1 MMFKTSRIDF
11 SSLPD
16 PTPVW
21 ELVDNIGVGTYG
33 EVYKVQHKKTGE
45 IAAAKIMEEV
55 TDIDE
60 EIDAEYQILCQHS
73 NHNNITRFYG
83 MYYAKGERNNSGQ
96 LWLVMELCTGGS
108 VTDLVRGMLKRKEK
122 MEEGVIAYILR
133 EALMGVG
140 HLHKHHIMHRD
151 VKGSNILLTEEAN
164 IKLVDFGVSAQVSH
178 TRERRNTSVGTPYW
192 MAPEVIACEQQL
204 DYNYDMRCDT
214 WSVGITAIEL
224 ADGEPPL
231 ADLHPMRALFKIP
244 RNPPSSMKQP
254 EMWSTTYRDFVA
266 RCLVKDFELRPSVA
280 ELLKHPFLTQIGD
293 DTSVVRK
300 QLLDQMEI
308 NVRLGKVQPHVPVT
322 TKHGLFKSCRR
333 KTRMY
338 FVDDLATLEA
348 LDEDIIVE
356 HLHQRY
362 KREQIYTYVGDILIA
377 VNPFQ
382 DLGMYTDEYSE
393 VYRGA
398 AKQDNPPHIFAIA
411 DAAYQAMV
419 HHKHNQ
425 LMANSVQD
433 RPWHGMGRR
442 HGTQPNHHCLVISG
456 ESGAGKTVSAN
467 LLVQQLTQL
476 GKASN
481 RALERKVLQ
490 VNPLLE
496 AFGNAQTAINDNSSR
511 FGKYLEMIFTGA
523 GAVTGAQLS
532 EYLLEKSRVVSQ
544 APGESNFHIFY
555 YIFAGLARKDGY
567 LLEPTNTYRYL
578 SNDVGSMAAIAQDP
592 NNRERFDAIHEC
604 LETIGFSGEE
614 IHSVYSIL
622 AGILHVGNI
631 EFANADYEHTTANSY
646 VVNPKTLNKASTLLA
661 VNPDEL
667 RDALTTHSVVARGET
682 IVRYNTVDE
691 AKDVRDAM
699 AKALYGRLFDWIV
712 NKINTLL
719 RPNKDNG
726 VETCVIGILDIFGF
740 ENFKRNSFE
749 QLCINIA
756 NEQLQYYFNQHIFA
770 WEQAE
775 YKQEGIEA
783 SAVTYEDNRPLLN
796 MFLGKPLGMLAL
808 LDEESR
814 FPQASDQSLVE
825 KFNKHISSQYH
836 WTPKGSGLVF
846 GVQHYAG
853 KVVYDAKDF
862 LEKNRDYLAPD
873 VVLLLRQSERKLIRS
888 LFLNPLTKTGNLANT
903 RGSNGTSGQPRVSH
917 VRIRPINAS
926 NSKNNTTE
934 LLSPEDS
941 VGRTQQTVALYFR
954 YSLMDLLQKMETGMP
969 MFVRCIKPNNDKI
982 PGQFDIEK
990 VLIQLRYTG
999 VLETTRIR
1007 REGYSHRIAFQ
1018 DFVRRYAMVAYS
1030 PGKEVPPSK
1039 QTCQQ
1044 ILQNCQMENWRL
1056 GKTKVFL
1063 KYYHVEQL
1071 TRQVEQV
1078 HHRIVLV
1085 QAQVRR
1091 WLHMRRYRRYRQQK
1105 NSSVLL
1111 LQRVVRGWLVRRKYQ
1126 TTVRQRQTAAVTIQ
1140 KAYRGYRARRRYT
1153 SELSQ
1158 RKHSAVVLQSIIRGF
1173 LARKQLQRQR
1183 AESVWKK
1190 IMDRREYAVLIMQK
1204 TVRMWLSKRQYQQLM
1219 QQNGRKDIQRI
1230 YFMQQVEEYGQQ
1242 AMANQQR
1249 LNSPVFQDDI
1259 SEQRLRTE
1267 SDVSER
1273 LPLER
1278 SRHVK
1283 RGGAAVKSP
1292 WSLQD
1297 VAYYENVTS
1306 ENDGHNYRRKMSKT
1320 GQMKQVVSPQ
1330 DDEYYH
1336 NLKNN
1341 VQSEERKPIVVKQL
1355 IIMKPTDQ
1363 PLPIPNHQQKTSITS
1378 RSPPNTPSSPEPA
1391 PVPVPVPN
1399 PIQQQIAQAA
1409 ANKPVLRKVQQAVA
1423 KQNGTSEPVIFDF
1436 RGKLRKTGI
1445 PLTPHPAEESN
1456 AVVQHDFRGNLRK
1469 TSPEGNIRPM
1479 QEVA

>member
-1 MMFKTSRIDF
+1 MA
-11 SSLPD
+11 SLH
-16 PTPVW
+16 V
-21 ELVDNIGVGTYG
+21 
-33 EVYKVQHKKTGE
+33 
-45 IAAAKIMEEV
+45 
-55 TDIDE
+55 
-60 EIDAEYQILCQHS
+60 
-73 NHNNITRFYG
+73 RF
-83 MYYAKGERNNSGQ
+83 
-96 LWLVMELCTGGS
+96 
-108 VTDLVRGMLKRKEK
+108 
-122 MEEGVIAYILR
+122 
-133 EALMGVG
+133 
-140 HLHKHHIMHRD
+140 
-151 VKGSNILLTEEAN
+151 
-164 IKLVDFGVSAQVSH
+164 
-178 TRERRNTSVGTPYW
+178 
-192 MAPEVIACEQQL
+192 
-204 DYNYDMRCDT
+204 
-214 WSVGITAIEL
+214 
-224 ADGEPPL
+224 
-231 ADLHPMRALFKIP
+231 
-244 RNPPSSMKQP
+244 
-254 EMWSTTYRDFVA
+254 
-266 RCLVKDFELRPSVA
+266 
-280 ELLKHPFLTQIGD
+280 QIGD
-293 DTSVVRK
+293 DTTTIRK

-425 LMANSVQD
+425 LTANSVQEP
-433 RPWHGMGRR
+433 PWHGMERR
-442 HGTQPNHHCLVISG
+442 RGTQPNHHCLVISG

-481 RALERKVLQ
+481 RTLEKKILQ

-511 FGKYLEMIFTGA
+511 FGKYLEMNFTGT

-646 VVNPKTLNKASTLLA
+646 VVNLQTLNKASTLLA

-667 RDALTTHSVVARGET
+667 CEALTTHSVVARGET

-699 AKALYGRLFDWIV
+699 SKALYGRLFDWIV

-719 RPNKDNG
+719 KPNKDKG
-726 VETCVIGILDIFGF
+726 EETCVIGILDIFGF
-740 ENFKRNSFE
+740 ENFKKNSFE

-903 RGSNGTSGQPRVSH
+903 RGSNGTTSQPRVSH
-917 VRIRPINAS
+917 VRIRPINSSS
-926 NSKNNTTE
+926 NKNNTTE

-1044 ILQNCQMENWRL
+1044 ILQNCRMENWRL

-1091 WLHMRRYRRYRQQK
+1091 WLYMHRYRRFRQQR

-1111 LQRVVRGWLVRRKYQ
+1111 LQRVVRGWLVRKKYQ
-1126 TTVRQRQTAAVTIQ
+1126 TAVRRRQTAAVTIQ
-1140 KAYRGYRARRRYT
+1140 KAYRGYTARRRYK
-1153 SELSQ
+1153 SEVTQ
-1158 RKHSAVVLQSIIRGF
+1158 RKSSAVVLQSNIRGF

-1190 IMDRREYAVLIMQK
+1190 IMVRRESAVLIMQK
-1204 TVRMWLSKRQYQQLM
+1204 TVRMWLSKRQYQQLL

-1242 AMANQQR
+1242 VMAHQQR
-1249 LNSPVFQDDI
+1249 LNFSVFQDDI
-1259 SEQRLRTE
+1259 TEQRLRTE
-1267 SDVSER
+1267 SDLSER
-1273 LPLER
+1273 LPSER

-1306 ENDGHNYRRKMSKT
+1306 EKDGHNYRRKMSKT
-1320 GQMKQVVSPQ
+1320 GQMKQVVSPA

-1341 VQSEERKPIVVKQL
+1341 ICSEERKPIVVKQL
-1355 IIMKPTDQ
+1355 IIMKQPDQ
-1363 PLPIPNHQQKTSITS
+1363 PLPIPNQQQKTSITS
-1378 RSPPNTPSSPEPA
+1378 RSPPNTLPPSSPPSA

-1399 PIQQQIAQAA
+1399 PVQQQIAQAA

-1469 TSPEGNIRPM
+1469 TGSPDENMRPM